1 MEHKTGTFAE
11 LWGLSPEGL
20 KFYIKKGL
28 LDPLSL
34 ENIGSILIRKPA
46 YCTGCFISALM
57 VFHWRKHENY
67 ASLTIFQES
76 EKNYE
81 IKRMSFRKK

>member
-28 LDPLSL
+28 LDPAILG
-34 ENIGSILIRKPA
+34 NIGSILIRKPA